1 MTPPTGR
8 LVAVLCFLVM
18 ASACDRGVSSVI
30 EKKQQELRATALAA
44 KGGAGATPMAGTT
57 SVSGQVAIRL
67 HRFEITEKG
76 LFVVPKEG
84 TVFVILD
91 VTFENRGQEEITI
104 GSRYMRLTDAAGTS
118 YSRSLV
124 GASKPSP
131 DSTLAPGKSS
141 RGQIAYEVP
150 KDAQGLKWFIKA
162 GEGVEEVSFSQT
174 Q

>member
-1 MTPPTGR
+1 MTPSTGR
-8 LVAVLCFLVM
+8 LVAILCLLVM

-30 EKKQQELRATALAA
+30 ERKQQELQAKAAAA
-44 KGGAGATPMAGTT
+44 KAGTT
-57 SVSGQVAIRL
+57 KVSGRVAITL
-67 HRFEITEKG
+67 HQFEVTEKG

-84 TVFVILD
+84 TVFVVLD
-91 VTFENRGQEEITI
+91 VTLENRGQEEITI
-104 GSRYMRLTDAAGTS
+104 GSRYMRLADAAGTA
-118 YSRSLV
+118 YPRSLV

-150 KDAQGLKWFIKA
+150 KDARGLRWFVKA
-162 GEGVEEVSFSQT
+162 GDGAEEVSFSQT

>member
-8 LVAVLCFLVM
+8 LRAVLCVLLVI
-18 ASACDRGVSSVI
+18 SACDRGVSSVI
-30 EKKQQELRATALAA
+30 EKKQQELRAKAAAA
-44 KGGAGATPMAGTT
+44 KAGTT
-57 SVSGQVAIRL
+57 KVSGQIAITL
-67 HRFEITEKG
+67 HQFEVTGKG

-84 TVFVILD
+84 TVFVVLD
-91 VTFENRGQEEITI
+91 VTLENRGQEEITI
-104 GSRYMRLTDAAGTS
+104 GSRYMRLTDGAGTS
-118 YSRSLV
+118 YPRSLV

-131 DSTLAPGKSS
+131 DSTLPPGKSS

-162 GEGVEEVSFSQT
+162 GEGAEEVSFSQT

>member
-1 MTPPTGR
+1 MMPPSGR
-8 LVAVLCFLVM
+8 LLAVLSLLVM
-18 ASACDRGVSSVI
+18 VSACDRGVSSVI
-30 EKKQQELRATALAA
+30 EKKQQELQAKAAAA
-44 KGGAGATPMAGTT
+44 KAGTT
-57 SVSGQVAIRL
+57 RVSGRVAITL
-67 HRFEITEKG
+67 HQFEITEKG

-91 VTFENRGQEEITI
+91 VTFENRGQEEITV

-118 YSRSLV
+118 YPRSLV

-150 KDAQGLKWFIKA
+150 KDARGLKWFIKA
-162 GEGVEEVSFSQT
+162 GEGAEEVSFSQT

>member
-1 MTPPTGR
+1 MTPPTGW
-8 LVAVLCFLVM
+8 LPAVLCFLVM
-18 ASACDRGVSSVI
+18 VSACDRGVSSVI
-30 EKKQQELRATALAA
+30 EKKQQELRATAAAA
-44 KGGAGATPMAGTT
+44 KAGTT
-57 SVSGQVAIRL
+57 RVSGQVAIRL
-67 HRFEITEKG
+67 HQFEITEKG

-104 GSRYMRLTDAAGTS
+104 GSRYMRLTDAAGTP
-118 YSRSLV
+118 YPRSLV

-150 KDAQGLKWFIKA
+150 KDVKGLKWFIKA

>member
-8 LVAVLCFLVM
+8 LLVVLCLLSM

-30 EKKQQELRATALAA
+30 EKKQQELRAKAA
-44 KGGAGATPMAGTT
+44 AARAGTT
-57 SVSGQVAIRL
+57 KVSGRVAITL
-67 HRFEITEKG
+67 HQFEITGKG

-84 TVFVILD
+84 TLFVILD

-118 YSRSLV
+118 YPRSLV

-150 KDAQGLKWFIKA
+150 KDAQGLRWFIKA

>member
-1 MTPPTGR
+1 
-8 LVAVLCFLVM
+8 
-18 ASACDRGVSSVI
+18 VSSVI
-30 EKKQQELRATALAA
+30 ERRQQELRAKAA
-44 KGGAGATPMAGTT
+44 AARAGTT
-57 SVSGQVAIRL
+57 RVSRQVAITL
-67 HRFEITEKG
+67 HQFEIAEKG

-104 GSRYMRLTDAAGTS
+104 GSRFMRLTDGAGTS
-118 YSRSLV
+118 YPRSLV

-150 KDAQGLKWFIKA
+150 KGAQGLKWFVNA
-162 GEGVEEVSFSQT
+162 GEGAEEVSFSQT
-174 Q
+174 P

>member
-1 MTPPTGR
+1 MMRPTGR
-8 LVAVLCFLVM
+8 WLVLLCLLVM
-18 ASACDRGVSSVI
+18 AAACDRGVSSVI
-30 EKKQQELRATALAA
+30 EKKQQELRAAAA
-44 KGGAGATPMAGTT
+44 KAGTT
-57 SVSGQVAIRL
+57 KVSGQVAIQL
-67 HRFEITEKG
+67 HQFDIAEKAM
-76 LFVVPKEG
+76 FVVPKEG

-118 YSRSLV
+118 YPRSLV

-131 DSTLAPGKSS
+131 DSTLPPGKSS

-150 KDAQGLKWFIKA
+150 KGTQGLKWLIKA
-162 GEGVEEVSFSQT
+162 GQGAEEVSFSQT

>member
-1 MTPPTGR
+1 MMPATGR
-8 LVAVLCFLVM
+8 VLGVLCVLAM
-18 ASACDRGVSSVI
+18 ACACDRGVSSVI
-30 EKKQQELRATALAA
+30 EKKEQELRAKAA
-44 KGGAGATPMAGTT
+44 AARAETT
-57 SVSGQVAIRL
+57 RVSGQVAITL
-67 HRFEITEKG
+67 HQFEITETG
-76 LFVVPKEG
+76 LFVAPKEG

-104 GSRYMRLTDAAGTS
+104 GSRYMRLTDAGGTS
-118 YSRSLV
+118 FPRSLV

-150 KDAQGLKWFIKA
+150 KGAQGLKWFVKA
-162 GEGVEEVSFSQT
+162 GEGAEEVSFSRT

>member
-1 MTPPTGR
+1 MMPPTWR
-8 LVAVLCFLVM
+8 LLAILCFLVM

-30 EKKQQELRATALAA
+30 EKKQQELRATAAAA
-44 KGGAGATPMAGTT
+44 KAGTT
-57 SVSGQVAIRL
+57 KVSGQVAIRL
-67 HRFEITEKG
+67 HQFEIAEKG

-104 GSRYMRLTDAAGTS
+104 GSRYMRLTDAAGAS
-118 YSRSLV
+118 YPRSLV

-131 DSTLAPGKSS
+131 DSTLGPGKSS

-150 KDAQGLKWFIKA
+150 KGTRGLKWFIKA
-162 GEGVEEVSFSQT
+162 GQGAEEVSFSQT